1 MRGAPRILPASDA
14 CWLVLF
20 DESDTPEAAGSV
32 RRFAAALRREPLA
45 GVTDLVP
52 AFASV
57 LVRFDPRRVAGA
69 EVRAG
74 LEDRIAVLPDRSPSA
89 GRAHEIPVVYGDA
102 EGPDLGDV
110 ARASGL
116 SEQEVVALHAGAEY
130 EVRFLGFAPGFPYL
144 SGLPARLETARLAV
158 PRKLVPAGSVA
169 IAGRYAGIYPRATP
183 GGWRV
188 LGRTPRLL
196 FDPRRDPPAVL
207 AAGDRVRFVPE
218 RRR

>member
-1 MRGAPRILPASDA
+1 MRGAPRIIPASDA
-14 CWLVLF
+14 SWLVLF
-20 DESDTPEAAGSV
+20 DERDTPEAAGSV
-32 RRFAAALRREPLA
+32 RRLAEALRAEPVG

-57 LVRFDPRRVAGA
+57 LVRFDPRRVAGVA
-69 EVRAG
+69 VRAG
-74 LEDRIAVLPDRSPSA
+74 IERRVAALPDRSPPA
-89 GRAHEIPVVYGDA
+89 GRTHEIPVAYGDA
-102 EGPDLGDV
+102 DGPDLADV

-116 SEQEVVALHAGAEY
+116 AEEEVVALHAGADY

-144 SGLPARLETARLAV
+144 SGLPARLETTRLAV
-158 PRKLVPAGSVA
+158 PRTLVPAGSVA

-183 GGWRV
+183 GGWRI
-188 LGRTPRLL
+188 LGRTLRVL